1 MERNDI
7 EASINAAYAEKN
19 SETSKM
25 EMFALNKIMCIRDR
39 WRSDVCR
46 GGV

>member
-19 SETSKM
+19 SETSRMKM
-25 EMFALNKIMCIRDR
+25 YALNKILLVEDDIHISEVIHD
-39 WRSDVCR
+39 
-46 GGV
+46 